1 MAGMIFKT
9 RSKNIVLKSLLIP
22 FRKKL
27 RAVMETDAQRARS
40 RTTDVVPNLFKRSI
54 RPNVI
59 VTNQQNAAF
68 LEKQDSKGHKIFL
81 K

>member
-1 MAGMIFKT
+1 
-9 RSKNIVLKSLLIP
+9 
-22 FRKKL
+22 
-27 RAVMETDAQRARS
+27 METDAQRARS